1 MRQDLARYES
11 TIDSLG
17 ITSSR
22 GRTVNLDRILRFVQF
37 TILFVHSFT
46 SKIVLTRE
54 DDQVHIGNYA
64 QHVFTRED

>member
-1 MRQDLARYES
+1 M
-11 TIDSLG
+11 
-17 ITSSR
+17 
-22 GRTVNLDRILRFVQF
+22 NLERILRFVQF

-54 DDQVHIGNYA
+54 DDQVHIGKYA